1 MAYERTRDEGSVS
14 QLISGIVGDAQVLV
28 RQEIAL
34 ARQEISA
41 EISNAKQAGIK
52 LGIAGGVLAVGGLLL
67 ILALAQGIAALLHW
81 PVWAGYG
88 LVGVVLAIAG
98 YALFTGAQAQLK
110 TVRPLPEQTVETM
123 KENAEWIK
131 ERTTSDKT

>member
-1 MAYERTRDEGSVS
+1 MAYERESDGSVS

-34 ARQEISA
+34 ARQEISE
-41 EISNAKQAGIK
+41 EISTAKQAGIK
-52 LGIAGGVLAVGGLLL
+52 LGVAGGVLAVGGLLL
-67 ILALAQGIAALLHW
+67 VLALAQSIADLFNW
-81 PVWAGYG
+81 PTWAGYA
-88 LVGVVLAIAG
+88 LVGVVLAIVG
-98 YALFTGAQAQLK
+98 YILLSSAQKQLK
-110 TVRPLPEQTVETM
+110 NVRPIPEQTVETL

>member
-34 ARQEISA
+34 ARQEITE
-41 EISNAKQAGIK
+41 EIGNAKQAGIK
-52 LGIAGGVLAVGGLLL
+52 LGIAGAVLAIGGLLL

-98 YALFTGAQAQLK
+98 YVLLSTAQKQIK
-110 TVRPLPEQTVETM
+110 QVRPIPEQTVDTM
-123 KENAEWIK
+123 KENIEWIK

>member
-1 MAYERTRDEGSVS
+1 MAYEREGDTSIS

-34 ARQEISA
+34 ARQEISE
-41 EISNAKQAGIK
+41 EIGNAKQAGIK
-52 LGIAGGVLAVGGLLL
+52 FGIAGGVLAGGGLLL
-67 ILALAQGIAALLHW
+67 ILALAQGIADLLNW
-81 PVWAGYG
+81 PNWAGYV
-88 LVGVVLAIAG
+88 LVGAVLAIAG
-98 YALFTGAQAQLK
+98 YILLSSAQKQMK
-110 TVRPLPEQTVETM
+110 EVHPVPEQTLETL

>member
-1 MAYERTRDEGSVS
+1 MAYERERDGSVS

-34 ARQEISA
+34 ARQEISE
-41 EISNAKQAGIK
+41 EISNAKQVGIK

-67 ILALAQGIAALLHW
+67 ILALAQGVADLLNW
-81 PVWAGYG
+81 PTWAGYA

-98 YALFTGAQAQLK
+98 YILLSSAQKQIK
-110 TVRPLPEQTVETM
+110 DVHPIPEQTVETL
-123 KENAEWIK
+123 KENVEWIK
-131 ERTTSDKT
+131 ERTTSDKG

>member
-1 MAYERTRDEGSVS
+1 MAYQREGETSVS

-34 ARQEISA
+34 ARQEISE

-52 LGIAGGVLAVGGLLL
+52 LGIAGGVLAMGGLLL
-67 ILALAQGIAALLHW
+67 ILALAQGIADLFNW
-81 PVWAGYG
+81 PTW
-88 LVGVVLAIAG
+88 AG
-98 YALFTGAQAQLK
+98 YALVGIVLAIVGYILFSSAQKQMK
-110 TVRPLPEQTVETM
+110 DVHPIPEQTVETL
-123 KENAEWIK
+123 KENVEWIK

>member
-34 ARQEISA
+34 ARQEITE
-41 EISNAKQAGIK
+41 EIGNAKQAGIK
-52 LGIAGGVLAVGGLLL
+52 LGIAGAVLAIGGLLL

-88 LVGVVLAIAG
+88 LVGIVLAIAG
-98 YALFTGAQAQLK
+98 YVLLSTAQKQIK
-110 TVRPLPEQTVETM
+110 QVRPIPEQTVDTM
-123 KENAEWIK
+123 KENIEWIK